1 MRAWPSTSYTVR
13 IQWKYLPSLMPWV
26 QRVKKH
32 SCQLGAIVQVGR
44 KGHLTFKQILYIL
57 WYIATVQEVS
67 GTTINMSERNV
78 AITRLILLIESMHN
92 KTQFVLKIPGDV
104 YSTFL
109 RIILS

>member
-1 MRAWPSTSYTVR
+1 MRAWSSISHTVR

-26 QRVKKH
+26 QRARKH

-44 KGHLTFKQILYIL
+44 KGHHTFKQILYIL
-57 WYIATVQEVS
+57 WCIATVQEVS

-78 AITRLILLIESMHN
+78 AIIESMHN

-104 YSTFL
+104 SSTFL
-109 RIILS
+109 CTILS

>member
-1 MRAWPSTSYTVR
+1 MRAWSSISYTVI

-26 QRVKKH
+26 QRAKKH

-44 KGHLTFKQILYIL
+44 KVHPTFKKILYIL

-78 AITRLILLIESMHN
+78 AITRLI
-92 KTQFVLKIPGDV
+92 
-104 YSTFL
+104 
-109 RIILS
+109 